1 MTFTTTPL
9 LNGGYL
15 VEGTDTKGV
24 EGTTILDSNSW
35 DALVHLRTHKLA
47 QEDFDQV
54 VGEFFAPL
62 VEAADKAR
70 AQLKGAAQDWGT
82 VTLGE
87 KVTGH
92 EAEIVQL
99 DSDGII
105 LRLLDEGHDDLLR
118 WVGSRLVAVQS

>member
-9 LNGGYL
+9 VNGGYL

-24 EGTTILDSNSW
+24 FGTTILDSNSW

-62 VEAADKAR
+62 VEAADKAKS
-70 AQLKGAAQDWGT
+70 QLKGAAQDWGT

-87 KVTGH
+87 QVTGH
-92 EAEIVQL
+92 EAEVVQL
-99 DSDGII
+99 DSD
-105 LRLLDEGHDDLLR
+105 EGHDRLLR
-118 WVGSRLVAVQS
+118 WVGDDKLVAIQS